1 MVYLEKE
8 FKELTAKQVEL
19 SYSLA
24 SAGINIPWDLQRE
37 NSRVTNRINEIES
50 MLGKKTKYPSYLGVQ
65 KKFI

>member
-1 MVYLEKE
+1 MVDLEKE
-8 FKELTAKQVEL
+8 LAKLKDKEIEL

-37 NSRVTNRINEIES
+37 SSRVSNRINEIES

-65 KKFI
+65 KRFI